1 MGSDLRKGQMKCKA
15 FPLFKTINKVFSIWD
30 LVTLVNGYCTL
41 KDFLQKG
48 KPLLALRIL
57 TGPQSL
63 ISATKVCSSSRV
75 NDERVSRAQK
85 FTLSWNLGIC
95 SSYMFMNKQTFQY
108 ITTNLNI
115 TKSYTKM

>member
-1 MGSDLRKGQMKCKA
+1 MKCKA

-48 KPLLALRIL
+48 KPLLALRIF

-63 ISATKVCSSSRV
+63 ISATEGKNLFETQLTSKGSNSSSE
-75 NDERVSRAQK
+75 NC
-85 FTLSWNLGIC
+85 TL
-95 SSYMFMNKQTFQY
+95 TFFPKHMIKTKRSMQNY
-108 ITTNLNI
+108 NI
-115 TKSYTKM
+115 TFSLPFFRAMYDGSRP